1 MKINSLNKIIDS
13 IFIDYKKD
21 ISMQNIGLNSMIVNI
36 NISSNDIDFCI
47 YGWIPAPFLNIEFD
61 SNGSYISDISK
72 YYDREIIWYIRF
84 FDSNSIKEVRIIKD
98 HEEIYLKYFHDKV
111 LGDLI
116 EIKKL
121 HNKIL
126 KYTNMAP
133 KEFEGIL
140 RDYKLNDI
148 LNLELNLE
156 LNEKF

>member
-47 YGWIPAPFLNIEFD
+47 YGWIPTPFLNIEFE
-61 SNGSYISDISK
+61 SNGSYINDISK

-126 KYTNMAP
+126 KYTNITP

-148 LNLELNLE
+148 LNLQ